1 MRATRLLL
9 ISLLAVA
16 TVGCYHQT
24 VQTGRPV
31 GPKVVD
37 MPWVATWLWGLVPAK
52 EIDTR
57 ASCPG
62 GVAVVETEQSFV
74 NGLVGAVTLGIF
86 TPLHVRVTCSGGTAS
101 LPAGAATITVA
112 QNASDEERTAAFQQA
127 IAQSIEQH
135 AAVIIR
141 F

>member
-1 MRATRLLL
+1 MRANRLLL

-16 TVGCYHQT
+16 TVGCFHQT
-24 VQTGRPV
+24 VQTGRPA
-31 GPKVVD
+31 GSKVVD

-52 EIDTR
+52 EIETR

-62 GVAVVETEQSFV
+62 GVAVVETEQSFM
-74 NGLVGAVTLGIF
+74 NGLVGAITFGIF

-101 LPAGAATITVA
+101 LPARATTITVA
-112 QNASDEERTAAFQQA
+112 QNATDEERTAALQQA
-127 IAQSIEQH
+127 IAQSIEH
-135 AAVIIR
+135 HEAVIIR